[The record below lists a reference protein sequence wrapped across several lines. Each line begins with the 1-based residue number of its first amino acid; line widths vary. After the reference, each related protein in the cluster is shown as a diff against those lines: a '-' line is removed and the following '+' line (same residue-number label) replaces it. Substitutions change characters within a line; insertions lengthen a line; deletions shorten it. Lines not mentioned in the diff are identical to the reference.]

1 MLETICIMNIQ
12 AEKIELMK
20 LLLNTNNPKIIQ
32 SLKQVFKKSETSDFW
47 DELSQEEQNEINNA
61 LLEIEEGNVVDYD
74 VFMEKFR

>member
-32 SLKQVFKKSETSDFW
+32 SLKQVFKKSDASDFW
-47 DELSQEEQNEINNA
+47 DELSQEEQN
-61 LLEIEEGNVVDYD
+61 
-74 VFMEKFR
+74 

>member
-32 SLKQVFKKSETSDFW
+32 SLKQVFKKSDASDFW

>member
-1 MLETICIMNIQ
+1 MNIQ

-32 SLKQVFKKSETSDFW
+32 SLKQVFKKTETSDFW
-47 DELSQEEQNEINNA
+47 DELSQDEQNEINNA
-61 LLEIEEGNVVDYD
+61 LLEIEDGNVVDYD